1 MIKKEI
7 FIGFFVGILANSIEN
22 TKTEPALIYLS
33 QKQFFLGNGQNIS
46 IVIKQSISEDIFGKL
61 VTIGAILNLVA
72 FFIFIKKKQDYRA
85 RGVILA
91 TVLVAISTFLINL
104 Y

>member
-7 FIGFFVGILANSIEN
+7 FIGFFVGLLANSIG
-22 TKTEPALIYLS
+22 LILVT
-33 QKQFFLGNGQNIS
+33 FILGNGES
-46 IVIKQSISEDIFGKL
+46 INVVIKQSIAEGIFGKL

-104 Y
+104 F

>member
-7 FIGFFVGILANSIEN
+7 FIGFFVGLIANSIG
-22 TKTEPALIYLS
+22 LFLS
-33 QKQFFLGNGQNIS
+33 VLFLGNGEDI
-46 IVIKQSISEDIFGKL
+46 ITTLKQSIIEGFFGKL

-85 RGVILA
+85 RGVLLA

>member
-7 FIGFFVGILANSIEN
+7 FIGFFIGLLANTIGLMLAS
-22 TKTEPALIYLS
+22 
-33 QKQFFLGNGQNIS
+33 FFLGNGQSID
-46 IVIKQSISEDIFGKL
+46 IVIEQSIAEGIFGKL
-61 VTIGAILNLVA
+61 VTIGAILNLMA

-91 TVLVAISTFLINL
+91 TVFVAISTFLINL

>member
-7 FIGFFVGILANSIEN
+7 FIGFLVALIANGIGLILA
-22 TKTEPALIYLS
+22 A
-33 QKQFFLGNGQNIS
+33 FFLGNGES
-46 IVIKQSISEDIFGKL
+46 VSVVLKQSIAEGIFGKL

-104 Y
+104 N

>member
-7 FIGFFVGILANSIEN
+7 FIGFFAGLIANSIG
-22 TKTEPALIYLS
+22 LFISVL
-33 QKQFFLGNGQNIS
+33 FLGNGEDIF
-46 IVIKQSISEDIFGKL
+46 ITLKQSIDEGFFGKL
-61 VTIGAILNLVA
+61 VTIGAILNLAA

-91 TVLVAISTFLINL
+91 TVLAAISTFLINL

>member
-7 FIGFFVGILANSIEN
+7 FIGFFVGILANSIGLLL
-22 TKTEPALIYLS
+22 AA
-33 QKQFFLGNGQNIS
+33 FFLGNGQSIS
-46 IVIKQSISEDIFGKL
+46 VVIKQSISEDIFGKL

>member
-7 FIGFFVGILANSIEN
+7 FIGFFIGLLANSIG
-22 TKTEPALIYLS
+22 LILAT
-33 QKQFFLGNGQNIS
+33 FILGNGES
-46 IVIKQSISEDIFGKL
+46 INVVIKQSIAEGIFGKL

-104 Y
+104 F

>member
-7 FIGFFVGILANSIEN
+7 FIGFFVGLIANSIG
-22 TKTEPALIYLS
+22 LFISVL
-33 QKQFFLGNGQNIS
+33 FLGNGEDIF
-46 IVIKQSISEDIFGKL
+46 IALKQSIDEGFFGKL
-61 VTIGAILNLVA
+61 VTIGAILNLAA

-91 TVLVAISTFLINL
+91 TVLAAISTFLINL